1 MDAAKAP
8 RARRS
13 QKLAGLAI
21 SITLLELSED
31 SQEKNMDFFWRSGT
45 TANTLAASPTK
56 HPMSASTLKPQIRN
70 AFLKRAQ
77 QAKAKSLAQ
86 QGFTLVELIVV
97 VIIVGILAA
106 VALPSFV
113 NQSQRAKESSAKAL
127 ASAAA
132 KECQVWLIDQ
142 SGTFARTTNGG
153 AGVTIDGAACP
164 GAFTGT
170 AGTTTFIATVDAAGQ
185 ITKSGTGTW

>member
-1 MDAAKAP
+1 MNF
-8 RARRS
+8 S
-13 QKLAGLAI
+13 W
-21 SITLLELSED
+21 S
-31 SQEKNMDFFWRSGT
+31 SGT
-45 TANTLAASPTK
+45 TANTVTTSPTRQ
-56 HPMSASTLKPQIRN
+56 PMSTSTLKPQIRN
-70 AFLKRAQ
+70 AFLKRVQ
-77 QAKAKSLAQ
+77 QAKVKNLSQ

-142 SGTFARTTNGG
+142 SGTFARTTTGG
-153 AGVTIDGAACP
+153 AGVTITGTTCP
-164 GAFTGT
+164 GAFTGA
-170 AGTTTFIATVDAAGQ
+170 AGATTFIATVDAAGQ